1 MNYRALFILG
11 LHLGAL
17 PAAAANRE
25 PPPKLVI
32 GLIPELNIFKQKA
45 RFKLLGEYLSR
56 RIGVPVQFTV
66 LSRYGNVIDNFRAE
80 GMDGAFFGSF
90 TGALAIE
97 RLGVVPLVRPVN
109 LDGSS
114 TYHGHVFVRRDS
126 GISGIEQLRGKR
138 MAFVDR
144 ATTAGYVFPLAWL
157 RDNGV
162 PRIEG
167 FFAEYYFTGSHDAA
181 INAVVS
187 GEADAGAAK
196 HSVYDRVRAA
206 YPQLDQKLRILAD
219 SPPVPS
225 NGLCV
230 RRDLD
235 PSIQRRLRQV
245 LLGLHEEPEGAP
257 VLQQLGALRYI
268 ETSAEDYLP
277 VLELAR
283 KAGID
288 LKHYDYAN
296 R

>member
-1 MNYRALFILG
+1 MNRRAIWILG
-11 LHLGAL
+11 LLLAAL
-17 PAAAANRE
+17 PATAADPE
-25 PPPKLVI
+25 PQPRLVI
-32 GLIPELNIFKQKA
+32 GLIPELNIFRQKA
-45 RFKLLGEYLSR
+45 RFRLLGEYLSR
-56 RIGVPVQFTV
+56 RVGAQVRFTV

-97 RLGVVPLVRPVN
+97 RLGVVPLARPVN

-114 TYHGHVFVRRDS
+114 TYHGQIFVRRS
-126 GISGIEQLRGKR
+126 GGIRGVEQLRGKR

-157 RDNGV
+157 RERGIH
-162 PRIEG
+162 RIVG

-181 INAVVS
+181 INAVLN
-187 GEADAGAAK
+187 GEADVGAAK
-196 HSVYDRVRAA
+196 HSVYDRVRAG
-206 YPQLDQKLRILAD
+206 YPRLDEELLVLAD

-235 PSIQRRLRQV
+235 PALQRRLRQA
-245 LLGLHEEPEGAP
+245 LLGLHEDPLGAA
-257 VLQQLGALRYI
+257 VLRQIGALRYI
-268 ETSAEDYLP
+268 ETSAEDYRP
-277 VLELAR
+277 VLEMAR

-288 LKHYDYAN
+288 LKVYDYAN